1 MNIWLSFV
9 PGSAASTVE
18 LILRSCTDLDCLK
31 LVQKSSLKSS
41 STTIPI
47 GEGLSIN
54 NSAITS
60 HVHVKQWHPQNK
72 KDLFAKKYTGAPDN
86 IFTPTVPMPDMK
98 AAELLEYINSQSGI
112 KFYLGPCNF
121 KSAEFAS
128 ITRQKVPNFSIHGIA
143 IFANKSLSEVQ
154 KLEKWELREL
164 ISLTF
169 FEWWFPE
176 SQEQWKIA
184 EQLGFTCI
192 DTMDIFKNFKEKM
205 LFIIQKIGCNI
216 TNVEKFNRLCD
227 IWSQGQDKIWK
238 DWENYVK
245 YKQDDFSVISSECVF
260 QESMIQW
267 HLRQQGIEL
276 KCYGLNTFPNSE
288 EIKQYYE

>member
-9 PGSAASTVE
+9 PGSAASTIE

-31 LVQKSSLKSS
+31 IVQKSSPKSS
-41 STTIPI
+41 IPI
-47 GEGLSIN
+47 GEGFSID

-60 HVHVKQWHPQNK
+60 HVYVKQWHPLNK
-72 KDLFAKKYTGAPDN
+72 KDLFAKKYTKAQDN
-86 IFTPTVPMPDMK
+86 IFTPIVPMSGIK
-98 AAELLEYINSQSGI
+98 TAELLEYINSQSGI

-128 ITRQKVPNFSIHGIA
+128 IALQKVPNFYINDIPS
-143 IFANKSLSEVQ
+143 FANKSFNEVQ

-176 SQEQWKIA
+176 SQEQWNLA

-216 TNVEKFNRLCD
+216 TDIEKFNRLCD

-245 YKQDDFSVISSECVF
+245 YKQDDFSVISSECVL
-260 QESMIQW
+260 QEAMIQW
-267 HLRQQGIEL
+267 NLRQQGIEL

-288 EIKQYYE
+288 ELKQYYE

>member
-1 MNIWLSFV
+1 MNIWLSFS

-18 LILRSCTDLDCLK
+18 RILRSCTNLDCLK
-31 LVQKSSLKSS
+31 LKRSASAKPVV
-41 STTIPI
+41 
-47 GEGLSIN
+47 EGFSIN
-54 NSAITS
+54 NSVITS
-60 HVHVKQWHPQNK
+60 HAYSKQWHPNTK
-72 KDLFAKKYTGAPDN
+72 KELCAKKYIEAQDN
-86 IFTPTVPMPDMK
+86 IFTPTVPLSDMK
-98 AAELLEYINSQSGI
+98 APEVLEYINNQSGI

-121 KSAEFAS
+121 ESAEFLIFAY
-128 ITRQKVPNFSIHGIA
+128 QKVPNYSSEGTA
-143 IFANKSLSEVQ
+143 KFANKSLSEAQ

-216 TNVEKFNRLCD
+216 TDIEKFNRLCN

-245 YKQDDFSVISSECVF
+245 YKQDDFSVITSECVL
-260 QESMIQW
+260 QEAMIQW
-267 HLRQQGIEL
+267 NLRQQGIEL

-288 EIKQYYE
+288 ELKQYYE